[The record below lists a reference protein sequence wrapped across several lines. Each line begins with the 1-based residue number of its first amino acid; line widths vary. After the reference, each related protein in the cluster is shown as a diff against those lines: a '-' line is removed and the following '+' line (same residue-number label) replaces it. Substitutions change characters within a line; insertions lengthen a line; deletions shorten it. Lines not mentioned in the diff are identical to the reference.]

1 MVALR
6 AQPASFTS
14 PRPQLIRHP
23 QGGPWHVARW
33 NQLGTAVRPACRDRG
48 RDWQPYRPGMRDA
61 AGYRLLAT
69 VTCAACAAS
78 EPARRAPGPAPGR
91 WGGQAD
97 GGVVGEG
104 DA

>member
-6 AQPASFTS
+6 GQPAPFTS

-33 NQLGTAVRPACRDRG
+33 NQLGTAVRPACWARG
-48 RDWQPYRPGMRDA
+48 RVWQPYRRGMKDERGA
-61 AGYRLLAT
+61 RLIGT

-78 EPARRAPGPAPGR
+78 PPAAPPDPR
-91 WGGQAD
+91 SV
-97 GGVVGEG
+97 GGVGRRMG
-104 DA
+104 G